1 MDFTLTPE
9 LTFLL
14 GVAVFW
20 IVLNMLDYVFQLKKH
35 GLDVKPGYFMYR
47 SKALNSLLDK
57 AANKKRTLWLVFSN
71 IGLAFSIGL
80 MVFSIYILANNL
92 LRFVFPH
99 IGQAAQVALAI
110 PVLFIR
116 FYWLPYFLLALG
128 IMALTHELAHGIVAR
143 LEGIPVLST
152 GVMGF
157 LLFIIPPL
165 FFVEPDEKGFEKAS
179 LLSKLRMLV
188 SGSSI
193 NLVTA
198 LLVTLLLSA
207 LFVPSSAGILIQ
219 EVVPNGP
226 AERAGL
232 RQWDVITAINGRPI
246 NVPQNFSDYM
256 SEVIPGTNV
265 TVTMLHDN
273 QEIRKN
279 ITTAADPNNSSRPI
293 LGIIQSF
300 APYRQNRLGLDQY
313 SGIHMFWALF
323 WIYLLGIN
331 LAIFNMLPAFPFD
344 GEKVLYYTLANLVK
358 KRKRELRW
366 TLNILTW
373 GLFVLNVALSFLIFG
388 LRPSI

>member
-20 IVLNMLDYVFQLKKH
+20 IVLYMLAYVFHLEKR

-47 SKALNSLLDK
+47 SKALNPFLDR
-57 AANKKRTLWLVFSN
+57 AANKRRTLWLVLSN

-80 MVFSIYILANNL
+80 MVFSVYILANNL
-92 LRFVFPH
+92 LRFIFPL
-99 IGQAAQVALAI
+99 IGQAVQVVPAI

-143 LEGIPVLST
+143 LEGIPVLSS
-152 GVMGF
+152 GLIGF
-157 LLFIIPPL
+157 LLFVIPPL
-165 FFVEPDEKGFEKAS
+165 FFVEPDENGFEKAS

-198 LLVTLLLSA
+198 LLVTLLLST
-207 LFVPSSAGILIQ
+207 LFVPSSAGVLIQ

-226 AERAGL
+226 ADKAGL
-232 RQWDVITAINGRPI
+232 RQWDVITAINGIPI
-246 NVPQNFSDYM
+246 YFPQNYSNAM
-256 SEVIPGTNV
+256 SKVTPGSTVSV
-265 TVTMLHDN
+265 TVLHDN
-273 QEIRKN
+273 REITEP
-279 ITTAADPNNSSRPI
+279 ITTEQDPNNSSRAI
-293 LGIIQSF
+293 LGIIQSISL
-300 APYRQNRLGLDQY
+300 YRQNRLGLDQY
-313 SGIHMFWALF
+313 TGIHLFWALF
-323 WIYLLGIN
+323 WIYLLGIS
-331 LAIFNMLPAFPFD
+331 LAIFSMLPAFPFD
-344 GEKVLYYTLANLVK
+344 GEKVLYYALANSVK

-366 TLNILTW
+366 TLNIFAW

>member
-1 MDFTLTPE
+1 
-9 LTFLL
+9 
-14 GVAVFW
+14 
-20 IVLNMLDYVFQLKKH
+20 
-35 GLDVKPGYFMYR
+35 
-47 SKALNSLLDK
+47 
-57 AANKKRTLWLVFSN
+57 
-71 IGLAFSIGL
+71 

-92 LRFVFPH
+92 LRFIFPS

-110 PVLFIR
+110 PVVFIR
-116 FYWLPYFLLALG
+116 FYWLPYFLLALS

-143 LEGIPVLST
+143 LEGIPVLSS
-152 GVMGF
+152 GVIGF
-157 LLFIIPPL
+157 LLFVIPPL
-165 FFVEPDEKGFEKAS
+165 FFVEPDEKGFVKAS

-207 LFVPSSAGILIQ
+207 LFVPSSSGILIQ
-219 EVVPNGP
+219 EVVPNSP
-226 AERAGL
+226 ADRAGI
-232 RQWDVITAINGRPI
+232 RQWDVITAINGRLI

-256 SEVIPGTNV
+256 SKVTPGTSV

-273 QEIRKN
+273 QEIMKN

-313 SGIHMFWALF
+313 TGIHMFWALF

-358 KRKRELRW
+358 KRKSELRW
-366 TLNILTW
+366 TLNILAW
-373 GLFVLNVALSFLIFG
+373 GLFVLNVALSLLIFG